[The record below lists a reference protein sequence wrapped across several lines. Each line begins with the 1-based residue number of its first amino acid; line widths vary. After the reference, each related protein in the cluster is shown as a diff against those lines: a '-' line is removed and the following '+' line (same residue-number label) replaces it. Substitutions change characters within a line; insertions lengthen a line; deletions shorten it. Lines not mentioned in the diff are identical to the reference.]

1 MNNRHPGITMHK
13 IHVEGAA
20 GLLYVA
26 GTMAIFLMAMPQIAP
41 LALASLLGGMALAA
55 GLYRTRTSGSS
66 SLTGGAVLFAVGF
79 AAFLA
84 TSDGALRALAV
95 TAVVSGALFAEVLLR
110 RPVQHPSSILA
121 R

>member
-13 IHVEGAA
+13 INVEGGA

-26 GTMAIFLMAMPQIAP
+26 GTIVIFLLAMPQMAP
-41 LALASLLGGMALAA
+41 LAAAGLLGGVALAA
-55 GLYRTRTSGSS
+55 CLYHRRTSGAS
-66 SLTGGAVLFAVGF
+66 SLTGGAVLFAVGI

-84 TSDGALRALAV
+84 TSDGAMRALAV
-95 TAVVSGALFAEVLLR
+95 TAVVAGALFAEVLLR
-110 RPVQHPSSILA
+110 RPTQHPSSILA

>member
-1 MNNRHPGITMHK
+1 MNPHPGIMMHK
-13 IHVEGAA
+13 IHVEGGA

-26 GTMAIFLMAMPQIAP
+26 GTMAVFLMAMPQIAP
-41 LALASLLGGMALAA
+41 LALAGLLGGLALAA
-55 GLYRTRTSGSS
+55 GLYRRRTSGSS

-84 TSDGALRALAV
+84 TSDGALRALAL
-95 TAVVSGALFAEVLLR
+95 TAVVAGVLFAEVLLR
-110 RPVQHPSSILA
+110 RPVQHPGSIIA

>member
-13 IHVEGAA
+13 IHVEGGA

-41 LALASLLGGMALAA
+41 LALASLLGGLALAA
-55 GLYRTRTSGSS
+55 GLYRTRTSGS
-66 SLTGGAVLFAVGF
+66 

-95 TAVVSGALFAEVLLR
+95 TAVVAGALFAEVLLR

>member
-1 MNNRHPGITMHK
+1 MNRHPGITMHK

-26 GTMAIFLMAMPQIAP
+26 GSMAVFLLALPQIAP
-41 LALASLLGGMALAA
+41 LAAVSLLGGLALAPA
-55 GLYRTRTSGSS
+55 LYFSRTSVGT
-66 SLTGGAVLFAVGF
+66 SLRNGALLFAAGY

-84 TSDGALRALAV
+84 TSDGALRALAL
-95 TAVVSGALFAEVLLR
+95 TAVVAGVLFAEVLLR
-110 RPVQHPSSILA
+110 RPVEHPSILS